1 MAEKI
6 MSLFA
11 QRSKYITVSTYNMKN
26 LDQNDD

>member
-11 QRSKYITVSTYNMKN
+11 QRRKYIKVSTYNTKN